1 MNPDRF
7 LVYGELYQE
16 LRDSIARA
24 MLSDD
29 TDELTASLEVTQKSF
44 STVKKKQYLTSD
56 NSGNFSIARVTIR
69 ALVGQKPIV

>member
-29 TDELTASLEVTQKSF
+29 TYELTASLEVT
-44 STVKKKQYLTSD
+44 
-56 NSGNFSIARVTIR
+56 
-69 ALVGQKPIV
+69 